1 MAKWKKSTLMRRAR
15 QKKRFEKYM
24 RDLAA
29 SIEKVMSLSR
39 KKPVDL
45 YEEEHDYEL
54 MGGS

>member
-1 MAKWKKSTLMRRAR
+1 MAKWKKSTLLRRAR
-15 QKKRFEKYM
+15 QKKWFEKYK

-45 YEEEHDYEL
+45 YEEERDYEL
-54 MGGS
+54 MGGL